1 MSKLLGGQNF
11 CHKQKGGDTI
21 QELAYSFHLGSDKNR
36 KPISK
41 NKAKNNVSKT
51 TSLSNN
57 AIQNTNDL
65 SKVDKHNYRKYDNK
79 QDEIVIVRGTSSLFN
94 DVENLYR
101 VEFEDAR
108 LEYNSQQVRSDR
120 KIDNYFLNVSN
131 NDKKDLACEIIIEL
145 GDKEFWDTKD
155 INFKK
160 RMTSVYSKQIEDLEK
175 IVPNFKVASSII
187 HYDETSPHIHIV
199 GVPIKDKNKNG
210 MSKQV
215 GKSDVFTKS
224 SLTKIQDKMR
234 SLCIEEFNKEYGLS
248 YKLKTKEV
256 GRNEDINVKD
266 MNNYIEMK
274 KEIKKNKERLNVI
287 NEKSKELDTS
297 TNDIK
302 EVINNLNKIPVI
314 KDSYVIKESDKDK
327 IVNYL
332 DKVDKTNNEYKN
344 VNKLSITLNDIDNE
358 ISKKNKVIRNLVE
371 ENSEFHRE
379 IDELNEKIYYKS
391 KEILDKDLV
400 IAKLE
405 DENNNLKKKLKYYVD
420 KFKKLVNHFIHKM
433 FKKDRE
439 IYNNVAVDLYE
450 HDILGEDELKEIR
463 FNYIESHS
471 NSYENKD
478 KDDFEL

>member
-1 MSKLLGGQNF
+1 
-11 CHKQKGGDTI
+11 
-21 QELAYSFHLGSDKNR
+21 
-36 KPISK
+36 
-41 NKAKNNVSKT
+41 
-51 TSLSNN
+51 
-57 AIQNTNDL
+57 
-65 SKVDKHNYRKYDNK
+65 
-79 QDEIVIVRGTSSLFN
+79 
-94 DVENLYR
+94 
-101 VEFEDAR
+101 
-108 LEYNSQQVRSDR
+108 
-120 KIDNYFLNVSN
+120 
-131 NDKKDLACEIIIEL
+131 
-145 GDKEFWDTKD
+145 
-155 INFKK
+155 
-160 RMTSVYSKQIEDLEK
+160 
-175 IVPNFKVASSII
+175 
-187 HYDETSPHIHIV
+187 
-199 GVPIKDKNKNG
+199 
-210 MSKQV
+210 
-215 GKSDVFTKS
+215 
-224 SLTKIQDKMR
+224 
-234 SLCIEEFNKEYGLS
+234 
-248 YKLKTKEV
+248 
-256 GRNEDINVKD
+256 
-266 MNNYIEMK
+266 MNNYNEMK

>member
-1 MSKLLGGQNF
+1 
-11 CHKQKGGDTI
+11 
-21 QELAYSFHLGSDKNR
+21 
-36 KPISK
+36 
-41 NKAKNNVSKT
+41 
-51 TSLSNN
+51 
-57 AIQNTNDL
+57 
-65 SKVDKHNYRKYDNK
+65 
-79 QDEIVIVRGTSSLFN
+79 
-94 DVENLYR
+94 
-101 VEFEDAR
+101 
-108 LEYNSQQVRSDR
+108 
-120 KIDNYFLNVSN
+120 
-131 NDKKDLACEIIIEL
+131 
-145 GDKEFWDTKD
+145 
-155 INFKK
+155 
-160 RMTSVYSKQIEDLEK
+160 MTSVYSKQIEDLEK

>member
-1 MSKLLGGQNF
+1 
-11 CHKQKGGDTI
+11 
-21 QELAYSFHLGSDKNR
+21 
-36 KPISK
+36 
-41 NKAKNNVSKT
+41 
-51 TSLSNN
+51 
-57 AIQNTNDL
+57 
-65 SKVDKHNYRKYDNK
+65 
-79 QDEIVIVRGTSSLFN
+79 
-94 DVENLYR
+94 
-101 VEFEDAR
+101 
-108 LEYNSQQVRSDR
+108 
-120 KIDNYFLNVSN
+120 
-131 NDKKDLACEIIIEL
+131 
-145 GDKEFWDTKD
+145 
-155 INFKK
+155 
-160 RMTSVYSKQIEDLEK
+160 MTSVYSKQIEDLEK

-234 SLCIEEFNKEYGLS
+234 LLCIEEFNKEYGLS

-344 VNKLSITLNDIDNE
+344 VNKLSITLNDINNE
-358 ISKKNKVIRNLVE
+358 ISKKNKVIKNLVE

>member
-1 MSKLLGGQNF
+1 
-11 CHKQKGGDTI
+11 
-21 QELAYSFHLGSDKNR
+21 
-36 KPISK
+36 
-41 NKAKNNVSKT
+41 
-51 TSLSNN
+51 
-57 AIQNTNDL
+57 
-65 SKVDKHNYRKYDNK
+65 
-79 QDEIVIVRGTSSLFN
+79 
-94 DVENLYR
+94 
-101 VEFEDAR
+101 
-108 LEYNSQQVRSDR
+108 
-120 KIDNYFLNVSN
+120 
-131 NDKKDLACEIIIEL
+131 
-145 GDKEFWDTKD
+145 
-155 INFKK
+155 
-160 RMTSVYSKQIEDLEK
+160 MTCVYSKQIEDLEK

-234 SLCIEEFNKEYGLS
+234 MLCIEEFNKEYGLS

-287 NEKSKELDTS
+287 NEKSKELDAS

-302 EVINNLNKIPVI
+302 EVINNLIKIPVI

-327 IVNYL
+327 IINYL

-344 VNKLSITLNDIDNE
+344 VNKLSMTLNDIDNE

-371 ENSEFHRE
+371 ENSEFHQK

-420 KFKKLVNHFIHKM
+420 KFKKLVNHFVHKM

-439 IYNNVAVDLYE
+439 IYHNVAVDLYE

-478 KDDFEL
+478 KDNFEL